1 VLCAAKH
8 EISVDIMGRMNV
20 MLEFLAEK
28 SIVTNLAGD
37 AINLAGDAIGARCG
51 DCV

>member
-1 VLCAAKH
+1 MLCAAKD

-20 MLEFLAEK
+20 LLEFLAEK
-28 SIVTNLAGD
+28 SIMT
-37 AINLAGDAIGARCG
+37 NLAGDAIGARCG